1 MKLLRLE
8 LIAYGSLKGVEL
20 DFASREPCLH
30 VVYGANE
37 AGKSTALRAI
47 SGLFYGIPETTPDV
61 HSIKGPELRVG
72 ALLRDAHG
80 RELHVIRRK
89 GRKDTLRSASGEPL
103 EGADASWLSAGV
115 SEGTF
120 HALFGLNFASL
131 HEGADELLGSAGD
144 LGQSLFSAAVG
155 GSGVRAL
162 MEALRHESEQLF
174 KPRGQTQKLNA
185 ALKLF
190 EEAKKRSR
198 EQAMAASAFTDQQA
212 AIDAA
217 QCEAERLQAEYL
229 ALRTERG
236 RLERARRVIPLLA
249 KQSELAR
256 ERASLSAV
264 PRLPDSAPD
273 ERRAAETARKE
284 AIVRVK
290 HVQSE
295 IALHEQELAAL
306 SFDARL
312 AELEGAAIDSLR
324 DRLGGYRRSK
334 AELPRRSEALA
345 RAREEVERAAARLG
359 VGESPA
365 GLERLRV
372 PKHVEARLRERARL
386 GEKLQ
391 NERRE
396 RTRVRAHKQ
405 AELER
410 QRALLTQLWA
420 AERAEAPDLWT
431 RLSLPSDETAE
442 DYERQFQALEQTER
456 TLGERRAALEL
467 ALEQNRREVET
478 LALAGAPPT
487 EAELTRLRAERAGL
501 WSALRAALAADG
513 PAPSAPGTGA
523 LVGDSQRASALV
535 GDSQRASALVGDSQ
549 RASALVGD
557 SQRASALV
565 GDSQRASALVG
576 DSQRA
581 SALLEQAI
589 ALTEQSDAVADR
601 LRREANRVAEHAR
614 LSADQQSNERALLQ
628 LDKERALLEARRA
641 ELTAGWQA
649 LFARAGVAPRSPR
662 ETRRLL
668 IEQRAGEARCEELE
682 RELSLLERDRL
693 ACADAEQRWRADWQT
708 LSAELGLAENAGA
721 SEIDALLDAR
731 AELFQRHDRCSSL
744 ARELAELEHE
754 LRAFEADALALCADR
769 LPAANVQAVDA
780 AAEQLIRLHQA
791 THAALARRQQ
801 LTAAIAARQN
811 ELAQAEVAQ
820 AQAEQALGQLMSAA
834 NAADLPALEAAE
846 LAAARSRQLDRALA
860 ELHDELLAA
869 SDGISSEAVLADAP
883 GSLDEVRAR
892 LVSIDETLEELDRER
907 QRVAQTL
914 ASCRA
919 GLERL
924 RESHGASDAAFD
936 AALQLETVRTLAE
949 QYVRTRL
956 AASLLK
962 REVDRYRERNKGTIV
977 RAAGALFARL
987 SLGSFSGLDVDYSQ
1001 SDEPVLTCVRSG
1013 GERIGVE
1020 ALSTGTR
1027 DQLYLALRLASI
1039 EHLATRQELM
1049 PFVLDDILVHFDDER
1064 ARAALTV
1071 LAGFADTTQVLL
1083 FTHHRRL
1090 CELAEGLP
1098 AGKVRVHRLADS
1110 APALTSL
1117 FT

>member
-20 DFASREPCLH
+20 DFTSREPCLH

-89 GRKDTLRSASGEPL
+89 GRKDTLRSATGEAL
-103 EGADASWLSAGV
+103 EGADASWLTAGV

-131 HEGADELLGSAGD
+131 HEGAEELLGSAGD

-155 GSGVRAL
+155 GSSVRAL

-198 EQAMAASAFTDQQA
+198 QQAMAASAFTDQQA

-217 QCEAERLQAEYL
+217 QGEADRLQAEYL

-256 ERASLSAV
+256 ERAGLSAV
-264 PRLPDSAPD
+264 PRLPDGAPD

-284 AIVRVK
+284 AVVRVK

-312 AELEGAAIDSLR
+312 AELEATAIDSLR

-359 VGESPA
+359 AGESLA

-372 PKHVEARLRERARL
+372 PKHVEARLREQARL

-391 NERRE
+391 NESRE
-396 RTRVRAHKQ
+396 RARVRAHKQ

-420 AERAEAPDLWT
+420 ADRSQAPDLWT

-456 TLGERRAALEL
+456 TLGERRAAVEL
-467 ALEQNRREVET
+467 ALEQNRRDVET
-478 LALAGAPPT
+478 LSLAGAPPT

-501 WSALRAALAADG
+501 WSALRAALAAGG
-513 PAPSAPGTGA
+513 PAQTPATSARA
-523 LVGDSQRASALV
+523 LV
-535 GDSQRASALVGDSQ
+535 
-549 RASALVGD
+549 
-557 SQRASALV
+557 
-565 GDSQRASALVG
+565 
-576 DSQRA
+576 
-581 SALLEQAI
+581 EQAI
-589 ALTEQSDAVADR
+589 ALTEQSDSVADR
-601 LRREANRVAEHAR
+601 LRREASRVAEHAR
-614 LSADQQSNERALLQ
+614 LSADAQSNERVLLQ
-628 LDKERALLEARRA
+628 LDKERVLLEARRA

-682 RELSLLERDRL
+682 RELSVLERDGM
-693 ACADAEQRWRADWQT
+693 ACADAEQRWRADWQA
-708 LSAELGLAENAGA
+708 LAGELGLVENAGA
-721 SEIDALLDAR
+721 REIDALLDGR

-754 LRAFEADALALCADR
+754 LRAFEADARALCADR
-769 LPAANVQAVDA
+769 LPLASVPAVDA

-801 LTAAIAARQN
+801 LTAALAARQH
-811 ELAQAEVAQ
+811 ELAQAEAAQ
-820 AQAEQALGQLMSAA
+820 AQAEHALGQLMSAA

-846 LAAARSRQLDRALA
+846 LAAARSRQLDQALA
-860 ELHDELLAA
+860 EVHDELFAA

-892 LVSIDETLEELDRER
+892 LAAIDEALEELDRER

-919 GLERL
+919 GLDRL

-962 REVDRYRERNKGTIV
+962 REVDRYRERNKGTIL
-977 RAAGALFARL
+977 RAAGELFARL
-987 SLGSFSGLDVDYSQ
+987 SLGSFSGLDVDYAQ
-1001 SDEPVLTCVRSG
+1001 SDDPVLSCVRSG
-1013 GERIGVE
+1013 GEPIGVE

-1027 DQLYLALRLASI
+1027 DQLYLALRLASL
-1039 EHLATRQELM
+1039 EHLASRQELM
-1049 PFVLDDILVHFDDER
+1049 PLVLDDILVHFDDER
-1064 ARAALTV
+1064 ARAALGV
-1071 LAGFADTTQVLL
+1071 LVGFADTTQVLL

-1098 AGKVRVHRLADS
+1098 AGRVRIHRLAES
-1110 APALTSL
+1110 QPAHASL